1 MNRLH
6 EDEPLIQRLANTF
19 LLSWPSIHMGMH
31 VSRIQEHSER
41 TTAEFW
47 VRTYTDLGEP
57 ETVLRGERYNL
68 VAPRAKKDMARRI
81 ADRFQQDS
89 YFWETVVESAFEK
102 ILEEFRSGEPV
113 QNITG
118 SRTRLQNKFRVYPLL
133 LEQQP
138 NVIFGKGGS
147 GKSLIATYISVV
159 VDTPPLHTPVFR
171 SEGGSVLYLDWETD
185 VIEFQNRVAAIKSGL
200 DIPPTVGTSIKYL
213 RMTQPLETEID
224 RLQSI
229 VMDEKVN
236 LIVVDSMEMAI
247 QGNSNES
254 MPVSGLYGAL
264 RTLGTTS
271 LIIDHLNKSGEWV
284 GNEYKRNFARNAWRI
299 AANQIPNTDLLTIG
313 FFHEKWNNT
322 KRIPAFAVG
331 LTFTSDEA
339 DELDSVTVKRG
350 DIADIEEFQ
359 DRRSLS
365 ERLYDE
371 LKVGPQPLTE
381 LAQIL
386 DKDEASIR
394 TTLHRNKNRFV
405 RIPSGDWALLQVGSN

>member
-1 MNRLH
+1 MNQQG
-6 EDEPLIQRLANTF
+6 EPHIQRLANTF
-19 LLSWPSIHMGMH
+19 LLDWPSIHMGMH

-47 VRTYTDLGEP
+47 VRTYTDEGEAQ
-57 ETVLRGERYNL
+57 TVLRGERYNL
-68 VAPRAKKDMARRI
+68 VAPRAKKDIARRI

-89 YFWETVVESAFEK
+89 YFWETIIESAFET

-118 SRTRLQNKFRVYPLL
+118 SRVRVQNKFRVHPLL

-147 GKSLIATYISVV
+147 GKSLIATYIAVI
-159 VDTPPLHTPVFR
+159 VDTPPLRTPVFR
-171 SEGGSVLYLDWETD
+171 SEGGGVLYLDWETD
-185 VIEFQNRVAAIKSGL
+185 VVEFQNRVAAIKNGL
-200 DIPPTVGTSIKYL
+200 DIPESVGTSIKYL
-213 RMTQPLETEID
+213 RMTQPLEADID
-224 RLQSI
+224 RIQGI
-229 VMDEKVN
+229 VMDEKVD

-254 MPVSGLYGAL
+254 MPVSGLYAAL

-284 GNEYKRNFARNAWRI
+284 GNEYKRNFARNAWRL
-299 AANQIPNTDLLTIG
+299 AANQIPNTDLLTVG

-322 KRIPAFAVG
+322 KRITAFAVG
-331 LTFTSDEA
+331 LTFTSDET
-339 DELDSVTVKRG
+339 DELESVTVKRG

-359 DRRSLS
+359 DKRSLS

-371 LKVGPQPLTE
+371 LKDGPQPLGE

-386 DKDEASIR
+386 DKDEASVR

-405 RIPSGDWALLQVGSN
+405 RIPSGDWALLQVSYN